1 MNLLKEIEEK
11 HFNVQIYQYNGKYIL
26 KFAKDGMEQSFK
38 IGETDVF
45 GVEDFEKMITPE
57 LIQHTLVRF
66 EKMKHEWDEIL
77 IENKKTK

>member
-1 MNLLKEIEEK
+1 MNLLKEIEEE
-11 HFNVQIYQYNGKYIL
+11 HYSFQIYQYNGKYIL

-57 LIQHTLVRF
+57 LIQNMLTRF
-66 EKMKHEWDEIL
+66 EKMKLEWDEIL